1 MGALVAGRPTN
12 ILHLAPWLN
21 RPPKKGN
28 SSHRRPPLNTA
39 PCYRSRGALRCP
51 DAAPARSGACRH
63 FSSLRG
69 ISAATACEIGAGE
82 APPGKIKHFSSVNPA
97 RGKAL
102 RPRLGHPLSQERGA
116 VNDL

>member
-1 MGALVAGRPTN
+1 
-12 ILHLAPWLN
+12 
-21 RPPKKGN
+21 
-28 SSHRRPPLNTA
+28 
-39 PCYRSRGALRCP
+39 
-51 DAAPARSGACRH
+51 
-63 FSSLRG
+63 LRG

-116 VNDL
+116 VNDLMVGAPLDPCERSQLVRHGVSADGREHHRGVAHCCRAQQRHPRC

>member
-1 MGALVAGRPTN
+1 RKAPTPD
-12 ILHLAPWLN
+12 AMS
-21 RPPKKGN
+21 RTFY
-28 SSHRRPPLNTA
+28 SRRPPLNTA
-39 PCYRSRGALRCP
+39 PCYRSREHCSVF

-102 RPRLGHPLSQERGA
+102 RPRLGHLFRKRGE
-116 VNDL
+116 L

>member
-1 MGALVAGRPTN
+1 GLSNDGSDAGRDEPHVLQSPAAVEYRT
-12 ILHLAPWLN
+12 LL
-21 RPPKKGN
+21 
-28 SSHRRPPLNTA
+28 PLT
-39 PCYRSRGALRCP
+39 RALQCL

-102 RPRLGHPLSQERGA
+102 RPRLGHLFRKRGE
-116 VNDL
+116 L